1 MGAGREPL
9 ASGLYAAEHRALREL
24 HAMTSQ
30 LETHWD
36 RLGERLGGPAGET
49 LADGASSARELL
61 GELGERTGAHG
72 LHGFPAAQGVGGRLA
87 SLRNVAGDL
96 LLERN
101 QALRSAL
108 LDIQHVVTLLEYLAG
123 LAATRHDADL
133 EAWHIGWRDRLR
145 AIEDR
150 GRAAVAAITDDPD
163 RAVEPADD
171 GPLGRAGA
179 KVGVALGAVG
189 EAIDNSPLGQLAH
202 RRST

>member
-1 MGAGREPL
+1 MPEL
-9 ASGLYAAEHRALREL
+9 TEQGLFPAEHRALREL
-24 HAMTSQ
+24 HATANQ
-30 LETHWD
+30 VRNHWAKLANWLEEPVLQDGATAAGDLLDELETRVD
-36 RLGERLGGPAGET
+36 LSGRPSAQFAG
-49 LADGASSARELL
+49 S
-61 GELGERTGAHG
+61 
-72 LHGFPAAQGVGGRLA
+72 RLA
-87 SLRNVAGDL
+87 GVRGLSDL